1 MSIRELSPQEASEK
15 LQQTD
20 QYQLIDVREENEYA
34 DVHAEGAV
42 NIPLSQLT
50 ERYSEIPQDRDTILI
65 CRSGVRSMQAAEF
78 LAQHGYDESRLH
90 NLQGGTNDWV
100 AQDLPHVQPAS
111 DLPTT
116 EQVLEALKIVKDP
129 EIPVNVVDL
138 GLIYEVEINPTG
150 QVEITMTLTSV
161 GCPVQDL
168 IRADAEMAV
177 GRLDG
182 VSDVNVEFV
191 WTPPWNMEM
200 MTEDGKRQM
209 RMFGFNV

>member
-1 MSIRELSPQEASEK
+1 MPATATAGSVAAASS
-15 LQQTD
+15 
-20 QYQLIDVREENEYA
+20 N
-34 DVHAEGAV
+34 
-42 NIPLSQLT
+42 
-50 ERYSEIPQDRDTILI
+50 
-65 CRSGVRSMQAAEF
+65 
-78 LAQHGYDESRLH
+78 
-90 NLQGGTNDWV
+90 
-100 AQDLPHVQPAS
+100 S
-111 DLPTT
+111 DLPTK

-138 GLIYEVEINPTG
+138 GLIYDVEIMEG
-150 QVEITMTLTSV
+150 GRVEVTMTLTSV

-182 VSDVNVEFV
+182 VQEVEVEFV
-191 WTPPWNMEM
+191 WTPPWTMDK